1 METEEEEEVS
11 TEEAEEV
18 TEEVEAFLEVA
29 EEAEAEEA
37 EEELE
42 EDFKLL
48 LNLMKGSLEFSL
60 SEEKKMLS
68 EQKTLHLE
76 SLFTKKREFQFR
88 NLEKKR
94 KLNTEHGTHSDQKLL
109 LPL

>member
-1 METEEEEEVS
+1 VETEEEEEVS

-18 TEEVEAFLEVA
+18 TEEVEAFLEEA
-29 EEAEAEEA
+29 EEAEAEA